1 MWDEGLVNI
10 EGDRAQVSGK
20 YVVAKVDIPQGKTYV
35 TGYVEPSNVL
45 LGTEILR
52 ERPAVLG
59 PKQSQNI
66 VCVQCCRVLTNFE
79 ICQRSKE
86 IIKS

>member
-1 MWDEGLVNI
+1 MTGLDMSCHQNI
-10 EGDRAQVSGK
+10 
-20 YVVAKVDIPQGKTYV
+20 
-35 TGYVEPSNVL
+35 L

-66 VCVQCCRVLTNFE
+66 VCVQCCRVLTTFE
-79 ICQRSKE
+79 ICQK
-86 IIKS
+86 